1 MARPRRLDECDVTF
15 LNDGYLVT
23 AYPEAEVTPT
33 ADGNLLVS
41 IPVAYYDEEWQWL
54 YGGYV
59 HVGTEPQDVVVAEA
73 RHWLASLTVGPDGL

>member
-23 AYPEAEVTPT
+23 AYPDAEVTPT
-33 ADGNLLVS
+33 SDGNLLVS

-59 HVGTEPQDVVVAEA
+59 YVGTEPQDGVVAEA
-73 RHWLASLTVGPDGL
+73 RQWLASLTGVPV